1 MLNSYFKLKSKFVAR
16 EVGGELV
23 VVPLT
28 GNIAHMNELFTFN
41 ASAKLLWEELKED
54 STEDSLVQALLDQY
68 EVEEVIARADV
79 QKFLARLEEMGRNY

>member
-1 MLNSYFKLKSKFVAR
+1 MIQTYVELKKKFVAR

-41 ASAKLLWEELKED
+41 STAKLLWEELNAD
-54 STEDSLVQALLDQY
+54 STEESLVQALLDNY
-68 EVEEVIARADV
+68 EVEEATARVDV
-79 QKFLARLEEMGRNY
+79 KKFLERLEEMGRKY

>member
-1 MLNSYFKLKSKFVAR
+1 MLKNYYTLKSKFVAR

-41 ASAKLLWEELKED
+41 ASAKLLWDELKED
-54 STEDSLVQALLDQY
+54 STEESLVQVLLDTY
-68 EVEEVIARADV
+68 EVNVAVAQADV
-79 QKFLARLEEMGRNY
+79 KKFLARLEQMGSKY

>member
-1 MLNSYFKLKSKFVAR
+1 MVDYANLKSKFVAR

-41 ASAKLLWEELKED
+41 ATAKFLWEALEAG
-54 STEDSLVQALLDQY
+54 STEESLVQALLDNY
-68 EVEEVIARADV
+68 EVEENVARADV
-79 QKFLARLEEMGRNY
+79 RKFLVRLEEMAAKY

>member
-1 MLNSYFKLKSKFVAR
+1 MVDYKDLKSRFVAR

-41 ASAKLLWEELKED
+41 ATAKFLWEALEEG
-54 STEDSLVQALLDQY
+54 STEASLVQALLDNY
-68 EVEEVIARADV
+68 EVDEVVAKADV
-79 QKFLARLEEMGRNY
+79 KKFLARVEEMAAKY

>member
-1 MLNSYFKLKSKFVAR
+1 MVDYANLKSKFVAR

-41 ASAKLLWEELKED
+41 ATAKFLWEALEAG
-54 STEDSLVQALLDQY
+54 STEESLVQALLDNY
-68 EVEEVIARADV
+68 EVEEAVAQADV
-79 QKFLARLEEMGRNY
+79 KRFLARLEEMAAKY

>member
-1 MLNSYFKLKSKFVAR
+1 MAR

-41 ASAKLLWEELKED
+41 ATAKFLWEAVEEGT
-54 STEDSLVQALLDQY
+54 TEESLVHALLENY
-68 EVEEVIARADV
+68 EVEESVARTDV
-79 QKFLARLEEMGRNY
+79 KKFLTRLEEMAAKY

>member
-1 MLNSYFKLKSKFVAR
+1 MDYAKLKSKFVAR

-41 ASAKLLWEELKED
+41 ATAKFLWEALEAG
-54 STEDSLVQALLDQY
+54 STEESLVQALLDNY
-68 EVEEVIARADV
+68 EVEENVARADV
-79 QKFLARLEEMGRNY
+79 RKFLVRLEEMAAKY

>member
-1 MLNSYFKLKSKFVAR
+1 MDYAKLKSKFVAR

-41 ASAKLLWEELKED
+41 ATAKFLWEALEED
-54 STEDSLVQALLDQY
+54 STEESLVQALLDNY
-68 EVEEVIARADV
+68 EVEENVARADV
-79 QKFLARLEEMGRNY
+79 IKFLVRLEEMAAKY

>member
-1 MLNSYFKLKSKFVAR
+1 MVDYANLKSKFVAR

-41 ASAKLLWEELKED
+41 ATAKFLWEALEEG
-54 STEDSLVQALLDQY
+54 STEDSLVKALLENY
-68 EVEEVIARADV
+68 EVEENVARADV
-79 QKFLARLEEMGRNY
+79 RKFLVRLEEMAAKY

>member
-1 MLNSYFKLKSKFVAR
+1 MVDYADLKSKFVAR

-41 ASAKLLWEELKED
+41 ATAKFLWEALEEG
-54 STEDSLVQALLDQY
+54 STEDSLVKALHENY
-68 EVEEVIARADV
+68 EVEENVARADV
-79 QKFLARLEEMGRNY
+79 RKFLDRLEEMAAKY

>member
-1 MLNSYFKLKSKFVAR
+1 MIDYHNLKSRFVAR

-41 ASAKLLWEELKED
+41 ATAKFLWEALEEG
-54 STEDSLVQALLDQY
+54 STEESLVQALLDNY
-68 EVEEVIARADV
+68 DVEEAVAKADV
-79 QKFLARLEEMGRNY
+79 KKFLVRLEEMAAKY

>member
-1 MLNSYFKLKSKFVAR
+1 MVDYANLKSKFVAR

-41 ASAKLLWEELKED
+41 ATAKFLWEALEEG
-54 STEDSLVQALLDQY
+54 STEDSLVKALLENY
-68 EVEEVIARADV
+68 EVEENVARADV
-79 QKFLARLEEMGRNY
+79 RKFLDRLEEMAAKY

>member
-1 MLNSYFKLKSKFVAR
+1 MHYFELKSKFVAR

-41 ASAKLLWEELKED
+41 ATAKFLWEELQAD
-54 STEDSLVQALLDQY
+54 STRESLVQALLDNY
-68 EVEEVIARADV
+68 EVEESVAVADV
-79 QKFLARLEEMGRNY
+79 NKFLARLVEMAQKY

>member
-1 MLNSYFKLKSKFVAR
+1 MVQTYFQLKSKFVAR

-41 ASAKLLWEELKED
+41 ATAKLLWEELGPE
-54 STEDSLVQALLDQY
+54 STEASLAKALLDTY
-68 EVEEVIARADV
+68 EVDEATAAADV
-79 QKFLARLEEMGRNY
+79 KKFLARLEEMAAKY